1 MAVTDAE
8 PLPGA
13 RGSRNDSVRRENLS
27 TVVELVHRSAGLSR
41 ASLTTAT
48 GLNRSTI
55 AALVAELVELG
66 IVVEASADPTNRVG
80 RPSPRVL
87 PGESPV
93 TIAVN
98 PEVDA
103 ITLAVVGF
111 SGRVEQRVRHE
122 MDHPASPEEVARVI
136 ADVVASLGDAVG
148 QRRVVG
154 IGLAVPGVVRSRDGL
169 VRWAP
174 HLDWTDAPLTALVE
188 RATGLAAWV
197 DNDASLG
204 ALAEHRFGAGRGVDN
219 LVYLNGGASGIG
231 GGVIIDGRPLAG
243 ASGYAGEF
251 GQNRPGV
258 GDPADRLTADG
269 TLEDEVSRA
278 RLLDALGLPGADE
291 ATLTA
296 ALLGST
302 SPTVRVEVE
311 RQRRILAVA
320 LSNAINVLNPS
331 LVVLGGFLSDV
342 RGADPEAFDALVGGQ
357 VVAAAWADA
366 RILPAELGADRLLIG
381 AAELAF
387 AHLIADP
394 AGARHYL
401 R

>member
-1 MAVTDAE
+1 MPVTEAE
-8 PLPGA
+8 LLPSA

-27 TVVELVHRSAGLSR
+27 TVVELVHRSGGLSR

-66 IVVEASADPTNRVG
+66 IVVEATADPTNRVG
-80 RPSPRVL
+80 RPSPRVQ
-87 PGESPV
+87 PGEAPV

-103 ITLAVVGF
+103 IEVAVVGL
-111 SGRVEQRVRHE
+111 SARVEHRVRHE
-122 MDHPASPEEVARVI
+122 MDHPATPEEVARI
-136 ADVVASLGDAVG
+136 VAERIEGLGDTIG
-148 QRRVVG
+148 FRRVIGV
-154 IGLAVPGVVRSRDGL
+154 GLAVPGVVRARDGL

-174 HLDWTDAPLTALVE
+174 HLDWTDAPLTSLVE
-188 RATGLAAWV
+188 RATGLPAWV
-197 DNDASLG
+197 GNDASLG
-204 ALAEHRFGAGRGVDN
+204 ALAEHRFGAGRGVDD

-231 GGVIIDGRPLAG
+231 GGVIVGGNALSGAG
-243 ASGYAGEF
+243 GYAGEF

-258 GDPADRLTADG
+258 GDPADRVTADG

-278 RLLDALGLPGADE
+278 RLLDVLGLRAADE
-291 ATLTA
+291 ATLTG
-296 ALLGST
+296 ALLTAS
-302 SPTVRVEVE
+302 SRAVLDEVA

-331 LVVLGGFLSDV
+331 LVVLGGFLTDLRDSDS
-342 RGADPEAFDALVGGQ
+342 DAFDATVGGQ
-357 VVAAAWADA
+357 VVAAAWADTRIMSA
-366 RILPAELGADRLLIG
+366 RLGADRLLIG

-387 AHLIADP
+387 APLVADP
-394 AGARHYL
+394 AGSRQ
-401 R
+401 

>member
-1 MAVTDAE
+1 MPVTEAE
-8 PLPGA
+8 TLPAA
-13 RGSRNDSVRRENLS
+13 RGSRNDSVRRDNLS
-27 TVVELVHRSAGLSR
+27 TVVGLVHRSGGLSR
-41 ASLTTAT
+41 SMLTAAT

-66 IVVEASADPTNRVG
+66 IVVEGSADPTNRVG

-93 TIAVN
+93 VIAVN

-103 ITLAVVGF
+103 ITLAVVGL
-111 SGRVEQRVRHE
+111 SARVEHRVRHE
-122 MDHPASPEEVARVI
+122 MDHPGSPEEVARIVADLIGGLGGVI
-136 ADVVASLGDAVG
+136 GT
-148 QRRVVG
+148 RRVVG

-174 HLDWTDAPLTALVE
+174 HLNWTDAPIASLVE
-188 RATGLAAWV
+188 RATGLPSAL

-204 ALAEHRFGAGRGVDN
+204 AIAEHRFGAGRGVDD

-231 GGVIIDGRPLAG
+231 GGVIIGGRPLAG

-258 GDPADRLTADG
+258 GDPADRVTADG

-278 RLLDALGLPGADE
+278 RLLDVLGFASADE
-291 ATLTA
+291 ATLTT
-296 ALLGST
+296 ALRGASD
-302 SPTVRVEVE
+302 PRVTDEVD
-311 RQRRILAVA
+311 RQRRILAVS
-320 LSNAINVLNPS
+320 LSNAVNVLNPS
-331 LVVLGGFLSDV
+331 LVVLGGFL
-342 RGADPEAFDALVGGQ
+342 ADLRDLDPVAFDDIVAGQ
-357 VVAAAWADA
+357 VVSAAWADA
-366 RILPAELGADRLLIG
+366 RILPADLGADRLLIG

-387 AHLIADP
+387 APLLAHP
-394 AGARHYL
+394 AGSRQ
-401 R
+401 